1 MSWAGIGSQPHG
13 RKAAT
18 RHGEECQRKNEAQNV
33 RENMLRT
40 EMKRRKGKV
49 FFSFYFTG
57 SPYMLHGH
65 ASVKDLT
72 RGQTFWEGKA
82 EGPIKGIFPQQCF
95 Q

>member
-1 MSWAGIGSQPHG
+1 
-13 RKAAT
+13 
-18 RHGEECQRKNEAQNV
+18 
-33 RENMLRT
+33 
-40 EMKRRKGKV
+40 MKRKKGKV

-82 EGPIKGIFPQQCF
+82 EGPIKGISTPISSAMLPMGLPSWVVDSLKALHTNNEGNVMVGS
-95 Q
+95 